1 MKVLVT
7 IIYLLSFVA
16 FLIVSQKYQ
25 AMSLS
30 RIRGDKVNKLLMYLF
45 GVAVL
50 LIIFFQFWLLTGIFP
65 IKFIIILLAAG
76 FLGTAIYNMVG
87 AIAGFTLK
95 SKKEKITGLSFIYG
109 AKSYKITKVL
119 SPIALILFLVSIVGS
134 IWVYW
139 KYPAG
144 SADRIVWVAIFGIM
158 LIQLI
163 GLVFDIVITWPI
175 VASEYIDDDLRN
187 SYLAS
192 KFSSIISSTLSLLFP
207 IWVIKN
213 EFSSVLESYHI
224 TLPSFWFLLS
234 IPLIL
239 FLITSLFPFFIG
251 MYKYRSQIKA
261 MLDWRKNW
269 LVGMIKDIK
278 LPKGEVQNQKL
289 NERISSLEMQIK
301 KELDENDVLKFYKD
315 VVNTGFNPPESKW
328 QQKLKQLGTIYPS
341 KQEINEPDPAVGIS
355 GEESQQA
362 LIRKSELENILD
374 ESVSD
379 KSYFDLDDQAFKV
392 IDYLNSQK
400 ANLRD
405 WDMRTRNIDSLLS
418 IYKLVKTVPPTDLK
432 EYLEADVA
440 NIEADKADYKKS
452 KNVLAGTFLSI
463 ASSVI
468 IWLFKT
474 FEDDIMG
481 VVKSLI

>member
-1 MKVLVT
+1 MKVLIT
-7 IIYLLSFVA
+7 IIYLISFVA
-16 FLIVSQKYQ
+16 FIVASQKYQ
-25 AMSLS
+25 AMTLS
-30 RIRGDKVNKLLMYLF
+30 RIRGEKVNKLLMYLF
-45 GVAVL
+45 GVAVSL
-50 LIIFFQFWLLTGIFP
+50 VIFFQFWLLTGIFP
-65 IKFIIILLAAG
+65 IKFILILLAAG
-76 FLGTAIYNMVG
+76 FLGSAIYNMVG

-119 SPIALILFLVSIVGS
+119 NPVVLILFLVSIVGS

-158 LIQLI
+158 LIQLM
-163 GLVFDIVITWPI
+163 GLIFEIVISWPI
-175 VASEYIDDDLRN
+175 VASEYVDDDLRN

-192 KFSSIISSTLSLLFP
+192 KFSTIISSTLTLLFP

-213 EFSSVLESYHI
+213 EFSSVLEGYNI

-261 MLDWRKNW
+261 MLEWRKNW

-278 LPKGEVQNQKL
+278 LPKGEVQKQKL
-289 NERISSLEMQIK
+289 NERINRLEIQIK

-315 VVNTGFNPPESKW
+315 VVNTGFKPPESKW
-328 QQKLKQLGTIYPS
+328 EQKLKQLGTIYPS
-341 KQEINEPDPAVGIS
+341 KQATNEADQVVSIS
-355 GEESQQA
+355 GEEEHQA
-362 LIRKSELENILD
+362 LMRKSELENILD
-374 ESVSD
+374 ESASNT
-379 KSYFDLDDQAFKV
+379 SYFDLDDQAFKV

-400 ANLRD
+400 ANLKD
-405 WDMRTRNIDSLLS
+405 WDLRTRNIDSLLN
-418 IYKLVKTVPPTDLK
+418 IYKLVKTVPPTELK

-440 NIEADKADYKKS
+440 NIEADKTDYKKS

-474 FEDDIMG
+474 FEDDIMNA
-481 VVKSLI
+481 VKSLI